1 MNDLLARSLRRDKVS
16 DEVLPTHHH
25 NVEMTSRKVEAQ
37 SMADFFQEIGVV
49 QGEVNN
55 CKQLLLQIKKGNEES
70 KGIHKAEPLQALR
83 KQIDANIMAVTKS
96 ARFMKTKL
104 IELDNANLKHRQVKG
119 CEEGTAIDRQ
129 RMALTANQRKKLKE
143 LMDEFQ
149 SLRATMG
156 DEYKETIAR
165 RYYTVTGKQADEET
179 IENMIRTG
187 ESETFLQQAIR
198 EQGRGHLLETI
209 REVQER
215 HEGAKLLERHFMELH
230 SIFMDISVLVD
241 AQGQMIN
248 DIESNVIG
256 ALSFTERGTRHLEGA
271 KRHQRS
277 KRKWTCICVLLLI
290 ILIIV
295 LLIVLKVINVIP

>member
-1 MNDLLARSLRRDKVS
+1 MNDLLARSLNRGKVG
-16 DEVLPTHHH
+16 DGLPTHH
-25 NVEMTSRKVEAQ
+25 VEMTGVKPDAQ
-37 SMADFFQEIGVV
+37 SMADFFLEIGVV

-55 CKQLLLQIKKGNEES
+55 CKQLLQKIKSANEES
-70 KGIHKAEPLQALR
+70 KGIHKAEPLKALR
-83 KQIDANIMAVTKS
+83 KQMDADIAAVTKS

-104 IELDNANLKHRQVKG
+104 VELDNANLAHRQVKG
-119 CEEGTAIDRQ
+119 FEEGSAIDRQ
-129 RMALTANQRKKLKE
+129 RMVLTANQRKKLKE

-149 SLRATMG
+149 ALRATMA
-156 DEYKETIAR
+156 DEYKETIDR

-215 HEGAKLLERHFMELH
+215 HEGAKEIERHLMELH

-248 DIESNVIG
+248 DIEANVIR
-256 ALSFTERGTRHLEGA
+256 ATSYTERGTRHLQA
-271 KRHQRS
+271 ARRHQLT
-277 KRKWTCICVLLLI
+277 KRKWTCICILLLI
-290 ILIIV
+290 ILIVI
-295 LLIVLKVINVIP
+295 LIVALKIAKVI

>member
-16 DEVLPTHHH
+16 DDGLLPTHHQ
-25 NVEMTSRKVEAQ
+25 NVEMTNRKVEAQ

-55 CKQLLLQIKKGNEES
+55 CKQLLLEIKKGNEES

-165 RYYTVTGKQADEET
+165 RY
-179 IENMIRTG
+179 
-187 ESETFLQQAIR
+187 
-198 EQGRGHLLETI
+198 
-209 REVQER
+209 
-215 HEGAKLLERHFMELH
+215 
-230 SIFMDISVLVD
+230 
-241 AQGQMIN
+241 
-248 DIESNVIG
+248 
-256 ALSFTERGTRHLEGA
+256 
-271 KRHQRS
+271 
-277 KRKWTCICVLLLI
+277 
-290 ILIIV
+290 
-295 LLIVLKVINVIP
+295 